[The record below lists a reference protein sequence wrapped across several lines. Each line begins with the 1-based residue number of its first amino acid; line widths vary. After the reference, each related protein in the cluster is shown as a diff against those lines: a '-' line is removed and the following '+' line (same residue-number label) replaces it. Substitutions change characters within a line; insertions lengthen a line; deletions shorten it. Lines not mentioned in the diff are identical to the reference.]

1 MVTVFRSIGIALCFM
16 LQFSSASAAEVVSA
30 DTLQKWHVEKANG
43 GPTFSGSPAWLAHM
57 AFVEAALRERGVV
70 DLEREEIDYRRWFAS
85 DDPDADDRALT
96 IDGRQVSVASYWAY
110 SGSTDADGVTAP
122 LIYYQRNMPAE
133 AMQDRIVVFDVSTV
147 PGSPIPAWSRRCSTC
162 SKMLFLETT
171 SWTTFPSRRL
181 PPATCCRSRRGKS
194 RKQD

>member
-1 MVTVFRSIGIALCFM
+1 M
-16 LQFSSASAAEVVSA
+16 LQFSPAGAADVVSA

-70 DLEREEIDYRRWFAS
+70 DLEKEEIDYRRWFAS

-110 SGSTDADGVTAP
+110 SGRRMRTVLRRRSFTISEICPRRPCGVASSCS
-122 LIYYQRNMPAE
+122 MC
-133 AMQDRIVVFDVSTV
+133 
-147 PGSPIPAWSRRCSTC
+147 RRC
-162 SKMLFLETT
+162 
-171 SWTTFPSRRL
+171 RIDAVRV
-181 PPATCCRSRRGKS
+181 
-194 RKQD
+194 